1 MKEIRIENLCKRF
14 GESTVIN
21 NLSFTLENGKVCLI
35 VGPSGIGKTTLLRI
49 LGGLEAADSGSVYGL
64 ENKKISFLFQE
75 DRLFPWLTVLENVA
89 AASKSKNGKETAAV
103 LLNKLGL
110 SDSLNKFPRE
120 LSGGMSRRVA
130 IARALIIESDVLILD
145 EPFRGLDTE
154 SAKNAL
160 DVILAH
166 SKGKTVIAV
175 THAREQFYGQENFI
189 LNIGCHGAEK
199 TFGEG

>member
-14 GESTVIN
+14 GESSVIDD
-21 NLSFTLENGKVCLI
+21 LSFTLKEGKINLI
-35 VGPSGIGKTTLLRI
+35 VGPSGIGKTTLIRM
-49 LGGLEAADSGSVYGL
+49 LGGLEKADGGKICGL
-64 ENKKISFLFQE
+64 EDKKISFLFQE
-75 DRLFPWLTVLENVA
+75 DRLFPWLTALENVA
-89 AASKSKNGKETAAV
+89 CISTQKNGKARAEEILKELMLGDA
-103 LLNKLGL
+103 LKKLP
-110 SDSLNKFPRE
+110 SE

-130 IARALIIESDVLILD
+130 IARALMLESDVLILD

-175 THAREQFYGQENFI
+175 THAREQFYGHEDLI
-189 LNIGCHGAEK
+189 LDIGCPGAEK
-199 TFGEG
+199 PFGEG

>member
-21 NLSFTLENGKVCLI
+21 NLSFTLEEGKVSLI

-49 LGGLEAADSGSVYGL
+49 LGGLEAADSGRIYGL

-75 DRLFPWLTVLENVA
+75 DRLFPWLTALENVA
-89 AASKSKNGKETAAV
+89 AASKSKNGKETAAA
-103 LLNKLGL
+103 LLNELGL
-110 SDSLNKFPRE
+110 SDSLNKFPHE

-130 IARALIIESDVLILD
+130 IARSLIIESDVLILD
-145 EPFRGLDTE
+145 EPFRGLDAE

-160 DVILAH
+160 DVILEH
-166 SKGKTVIAV
+166 GIGKTTVAV
-175 THAREQFYGQENFI
+175 THEAEQLYGHADFI
-189 LNIGCHGAEK
+189 LDISSPSGKELR
-199 TFGEG
+199 

>member
-21 NLSFTLENGKVCLI
+21 NLSFTLEEGKVSLI

-75 DRLFPWLTVLENVA
+75 DRLFPWLTALENVA
-89 AASKSKNGKETAAV
+89 AASKSKNGKETAAA
-103 LLNKLGL
+103 LLNELGL

-130 IARALIIESDVLILD
+130 IARSLIIESDVLILD
-145 EPFRGLDTE
+145 EPFRGLDAE

-160 DVILAH
+160 DVILEH
-166 SKGKTVIAV
+166 GVGKTTVAV
-175 THAREQFYGQENFI
+175 THEAEQLYGHADFI
-189 LNIGCHGAEK
+189 LDISSPGRKELR
-199 TFGEG
+199 